1 MSAKTLY
8 RASRAL
14 AVACVLFTGAGAA
27 AAKDAVQ
34 SNAAQP
40 NTEGLVEVKVAGL
53 QQVLATPDADLSRYK
68 SVMLDPIEVTFHK
81 SWDPR
86 PVGRTLD
93 AAEKTKIRKD
103 MAEVLRKEFVAE
115 LGQGGYRIV
124 ENPGDDVLR
133 VRAEIRDLYINAPDV
148 DRPAMIRTYTRSTG
162 EMTLVAELRDSVS
175 GSLIAKAVDR
185 RVDPDSAWFE
195 WTTRIDNAVSARRA
209 AEKWARALRSQLD
222 VARAS
227 LPRNLESDLKRP

>member
-14 AVACVLFTGAGAA
+14 AVACVLFTGAQVAA
-27 AAKDAVQ
+27 AQDAP
-34 SNAAQP
+34 QP

-53 QQVLATPDADLSRYK
+53 QQVLAVPDADLSRYK

-86 PVGRTLD
+86 PAGRSLD
-93 AAEKTKIRKD
+93 AAEKTRIRKD

-124 ENPGDDVLR
+124 DSPGDDVLR

-148 DRPAMIRTYTRSTG
+148 DRAATIRTYTRSTG

-195 WTTRIDNAVSARRA
+195 WTTRIDNAQSARRA

-227 LPRNLESDLKRP
+227 LPRTNLESDLKRP